1 MSLVFRHH
9 LSHSQAHILVGM
21 LASGGI
27 PSLVVGDLACRLY
40 GGTTILDCVVLVPEE
55 QAEDAENFL
64 RSGVADEFID
74 DTLPPEE
81 GPPDGDPP
89 GIGDI
94 LPASALLFSAC
105 FAVRAFLVILTA
117 ITTHISPEG
126 HLRKAMSALL
136 LTELPLLIV
145 CVVIC
150 AVGFGPL
157 LKIIRGFRHGSRCC
171 RIVVKALLVVL
182 IL

>member
-1 MSLVFRHH
+1 
-9 LSHSQAHILVGM
+9 M

-27 PSLVVGDLACRLY
+27 PSLVVGDLACHLY

-64 RSGVADEFID
+64 RSGFADELID
-74 DTLPPEE
+74 DTPPPEE
-81 GPPDGDPP
+81 GPP

-126 HLRKAMSALL
+126 HLREAMSALL

-150 AVGFGPL
+150 AVGFGLL
-157 LKIIRGFRHGSRCC
+157 LKIIRGFRQGSRCC
-171 RIVVKALLVVL
+171 RIVVNLVGGAHSL
-182 IL
+182 TFF